1 MKKWKEKAAALSLT
15 GILLFNPAAA
25 LAADDD
31 DTEALEA
38 QLEDLQMRAD
48 AQQAETERIQGK
60 IDSVSEQLRVL
71 SMHVSEAEAEYAEV
85 QNADFLHELSSMAS
99 LAKRFL
105 DHRRALE
112 MTVEEMVASELEF
125 VAETRARRLKFIRR
139 FLG

>member
-38 QLEDLQMRAD
+38 QLEELQMRAD

-71 SMHVSEAEAEYAEV
+71 SMHVSEAE
-85 QNADFLHELSSMAS
+85 
-99 LAKRFL
+99 
-105 DHRRALE
+105 
-112 MTVEEMVASELEF
+112 VE
-125 VAETRARRLKFIRR
+125 
-139 FLG
+139 